1 MKLETIPLYGVHGS
15 SCVPIA
21 TDIIYFHS
29 AQKRKSGWPANV
41 ALAAILLT
49 VTVLSTCSLFCGDS
63 SDGNDGNLK
72 LIDFDQTLPD
82 TTFARDGGNLE
93 VMYDPTINNSQM
105 GLMTFPASAEGSN
118 PKCSFVSYYRGKLG
132 NTMTGFSTYVPGTP
146 SYEWVTPYVVF
157 AVTVDD
163 SFEEY
168 AWVVG
173 RRVAGWEI
181 IPLPLDECPVDTWL
195 ECVMDADTLVHV
207 AGFRENLGDNFVTWN
222 YGKLADLVN
231 APLSGGRTWG
241 DLDIVHIE
249 ICAGVRGDGP
259 PFMAYVDDIIIC
271 PNPVQ

>member
-1 MKLETIPLYGVHGS
+1 MKPENMPLHGVHGS
-15 SCVPIA
+15 SCFPIA

-29 AQKRKSGWPANV
+29 VQKRKSGWRANV
-41 ALAAILLT
+41 ALAAVLLM
-49 VTVLSTCSLFCGDS
+49 VTVLSTCSLFGGDS
-63 SDGNDGNLK
+63 SDGNDGSLK

-82 TTFARDGGNLE
+82 TTFTRDGGSLE
-93 VMYDPTINNSQM
+93 VVYDPTINNSQM

-132 NTMTGFSTYVPGTP
+132 NTMTGFRTYVPGTP

-163 SFEEY
+163 DSGET
-168 AWVVG
+168 WVIG
-173 RRVAGWEI
+173 RRIVGWEI
-181 IPLPLDECPVDTWL
+181 DPSAECPVDTWL

-222 YGKLADLVN
+222 RGKLSDLVN

-241 DLDIVHIE
+241 DLEIVYVE
-249 ICAGVRGDGP
+249 ICAGVRGAGP
-259 PFMAYVDDIIIC
+259 PFMAYVDDICIS